1 MDSIKICIVDDHQIL
16 LQGLKMMLEAED
28 NLDVV
33 GIYRGGKEVL
43 DSLDHTVQV
52 VLLDINMPEMSGIEV
67 CKKIKSK
74 YPQIQVIALSM
85 YNQPS
90 YINRMIQAGAAGYL
104 LKNSGKQEITTA
116 IDAVV
121 KGGNYF
127 PRSIIDTLVN
137 TPTTSNKESLLHT
150 PLTRREKQILEL
162 IAQEMTTQEIADH
175 LHISLNTVESHRKN
189 LLSKFNVRN
198 SIGLVRKAMEKGII

>member
-1 MDSIKICIVDDHQIL
+1 MINLCIVDDHQIL
-16 LQGLKMMLEAED
+16 LQGLKIMLESEKDIHVFGTYQSGED
-28 NLDVV
+28 LFEAILDTIDV
-33 GIYRGGKEVL
+33 I
-43 DSLDHTVQV
+43 
-52 VLLDINMPEMSGIEV
+52 LLDINMPGLSGIEV

-74 YPQIQVIALSM
+74 YSSIQVIALSM

-90 YINRMIQAGAAGYL
+90 YINRMIQAGASGYL
-104 LKNSGKQEITTA
+104 LKNSGKKEIIKA
-116 IDAVV
+116 ISKVMA
-121 KGGNYF
+121 GETYF

-137 TPTTSNKESLLHT
+137 NLAGTKKEDVIFT

-162 IAQEMTTQEIADH
+162 ISQEMTTQEIANH

-198 SIGLVRKAMEKGII
+198 SIGLVKKAMEKGII

>member
-1 MDSIKICIVDDHQIL
+1 MGSIKICIVDDHQIL
-16 LQGLKMMLEAED
+16 LQGLKIMLDAEE
-28 NLDVV
+28 NIEVV
-33 GIYRGGKEVL
+33 GIYRGGKELLSEL
-43 DSLDHTVQV
+43 DQEVQV

-74 YPQIQVIALSM
+74 FPAIQVVALSM

-90 YINRMIQAGAAGYL
+90 YINRMIQAGASGYL
-104 LKNSGKQEITTA
+104 LKNSGKQEITKA
-116 IDAVV
+116 INAVV
-121 KGGNYF
+121 QGENYF
-127 PRSIIDTLVN
+127 PKNIIDTLVN
-137 TPTTSNKESLLHT
+137 QSSMGKKEAILNT

-162 IAQEMTTQEIADH
+162 IAQEMTTQEIAAH

-198 SIGLVRKAMEKGII
+198 SIGLVKKAMEKGII

>member
-1 MDSIKICIVDDHQIL
+1 MINLCIVDDHQIL
-16 LQGLKMMLEAED
+16 LQGLKIMLESED
-28 NLDVV
+28 DIHVH
-33 GIYRGGKEVL
+33 GIYQSGEDLFEAL
-43 DSLDHTVQV
+43 DDAIDVI
-52 VLLDINMPEMSGIEV
+52 LLDINMPGLSGIEV

-74 YPQIQVIALSM
+74 YPTIQVIALSM

-90 YINRMIQAGAAGYL
+90 YINRMIQAGASGYL
-104 LKNSGKQEITTA
+104 LKNSGKKQIIKA
-116 IDAVV
+116 IKKVMA
-121 KGGNYF
+121 GETYF

-137 TPTTSNKESLLHT
+137 NLAGTNKEEVLTT

-162 IAQEMTTQEIADH
+162 ISQEMTTQEIADH

-198 SIGLVRKAMEKGII
+198 SIGLVKKAMEKGII